1 MKKSKLIIIISVCVA
16 IVAVAV
22 ILPFALKGGK
32 DKTQAYDPESRP
44 LVFAIGALDNNF
56 NPFFST
62 TANDGAVA
70 GMTQIGMLSSDANGL
85 PDCGEDVAC
94 VVLDYTTSYFDKDG
108 NPTPNGTMD
117 GTTEY
122 EFVIKNGIK
131 FSDGQPLT
139 IKDVLFNLYVYLD
152 PAYSGS
158 STIYSTD
165 IQGLKAYRAQDPS
178 LGDDSDADYKKRA
191 YGKAQT
197 RIQALVDYW
206 KEPKDK
212 EMTEQMEADVDT
224 IKKLFK
230 EEVTTDWNNNQG
242 SVQSYQEEGFTFTED
257 WEVYFWVE
265 QNIGYRSKMN
275 ENGAYVKMKDE
286 NGKYITTLDDD
297 PTTTEIDET
306 STYYAEV
313 ANVSSEEKI
322 NEYITA
328 HPKSEASDM
337 TDAEY
342 REYVRQLLIKEWA
355 IDVMY
360 QSKTSTND
368 GLTEIVGGWATGMNA
383 LEEFANEEMSKEFE
397 ENGKSV
403 DSISGITTHKT
414 SNFNG
419 KDLGEQHD
427 VLSIKINGID
437 PKAIWNFAFTV
448 TPMHYY
454 SGSYEGVDYVKTF
467 NAETGNFGLKFGSK
481 DFMDTVIAAEEKNM
495 LPMGAGTYKASSAN
509 GKPATKETFVENN
522 VVHYERNTYF
532 ETVGTE
538 ISNAKIK
545 YFRYK
550 VTSDS
555 GVLDALASG
564 GIDFG
569 EPSATTE
576 NVSEVGKHSHLAY
589 KMYET
594 GGYGYVGINPKAIK
608 NVYIRRAIMQSLDT
622 SIIIQDYYKGTLAKT
637 IYRPMSATS
646 WAYPKDAEEYYDL
659 MLYENNYVEYI
670 QGLLRTAGCTETDK
684 LNDAGYRIW
693 KDKDNKDLKYTFT
706 IAGETEDHPAF
717 SMFKRAEQYLEKAGF
732 DISVKT
738 DIQALKKLATGDL
751 EVWAAAWSSGIDPD
765 MYQVYHKDS
774 TATSVR
780 NWGYPQILNSNDD
793 TYEFEY
799 GIIQQ
804 LSKKIEEGRETLVQA
819 TREGIY
825 AECLDL
831 VMELAV
837 EFPTYQRNDLSVY
850 NKNVIDITT
859 LNSNPT
865 HNEGVVSKLWE
876 VNYN

>member
-22 ILPFALKGGK
+22 ILHFALKGGNK
-32 DKTQAYDPESRP
+32 GKTQAYDPESRP

-165 IQGLKAYRAQDPS
+165 IIGLKAYRAQDPS
-178 LGDDSDADYKKRA
+178 LDDDSDLGFKKKF
-191 YGKAQT
+191 YSSAQT
-197 RIQALVDYW
+197 RIQNLRDFW
-206 KEPKDK
+206 TGETDT
-212 EMTEQMEADVDT
+212 MTEQMEADVDT

-230 EEVTTDWNNNQG
+230 EEVNTDWNNSAG
-242 SVQSYQEEGFTFTED
+242 SVKSYQEEGFTFTED
-257 WEVYFWVE
+257 WQVYFYVE
-265 QNIGYRSKMN
+265 GNVGYRTKMN
-275 ENGAYVKMKDE
+275 ENGATVKMKDA

-306 STYYAEV
+306 STYYDEV
-313 ANVSSEEKI
+313 ALASSEEKI

-342 REYVRQLLIKEWA
+342 KEYVRQLLIKEWA
-355 IDVMY
+355 INVVY
-360 QSKTSTND
+360 ESYTSTYD
-368 GLTEIVGGWATGMNA
+368 GLNTVASYWATAMNA
-383 LEEFANEEMSKEFE
+383 LEEFANEEMSAYFE
-397 ENGKSV
+397 DAGKQV
-403 DSISGITTHKT
+403 KSISGITTHKT

-454 SGSYEGVDYVKTF
+454 SGSYEGINYVETF
-467 NAETGNFGLKFGSK
+467 NAEEGNFGLKFGSK

-509 GKPATKETFVENN
+509 GKAPTKETFVENN
-522 VVHYERNTYF
+522 IVHYERNTFF
-532 ETVGTE
+532 ETVGKE

-576 NVSEVGKHSHLAY
+576 NVTEVGKQSHLAY

-594 GGYGYVGINPKAIK
+594 GGYGYVGINPKSIK
-608 NVYIRRAIMQSLDT
+608 SVYIRRAIMHSFDT
-622 SIIIQDYYKGTLAKT
+622 SIIIQDYYQGTLAKT
-637 IYRPMSATS
+637 ILRPMSATT
-646 WAYPKDAEEYYDL
+646 WAYPEDAEEYYDL
-659 MLYENNYVEYI
+659 KLYDSDYVTQI
-670 QGLLRTAGCTETDK
+670 QGLLRTAGCKEGND
-684 LNDAGYRIW
+684 LNDAGYKIW
-693 KDKDNKDLKYTFT
+693 KDTVLRT
-706 IAGETEDHPAF
+706 
-717 SMFKRAEQYLEKAGF
+717 SC
-732 DISVKT
+732 
-738 DIQALKKLATGDL
+738 AT
-751 EVWAAAWSSGIDPD
+751 
-765 MYQVYHKDS
+765 
-774 TATSVR
+774 
-780 NWGYPQILNSNDD
+780 
-793 TYEFEY
+793 
-799 GIIQQ
+799 
-804 LSKKIEEGRETLVQA
+804 
-819 TREGIY
+819 
-825 AECLDL
+825 
-831 VMELAV
+831 
-837 EFPTYQRNDLSVY
+837 
-850 NKNVIDITT
+850 
-859 LNSNPT
+859 
-865 HNEGVVSKLWE
+865 
-876 VNYN
+876 